1 MMMSRVVAGVH
12 YPSDILGGAVIGIG
26 VAYVTFFLVR
36 RVVSPRALESTIST
50 Y

>member
-1 MMMSRVVAGVH
+1 MTMSRVVAGVH